1 MKVLSTEGLTKLID
15 LIKSNFISSADT
27 QATVAVDAVE
37 TSVVDAVETSSVD
50 AVETSVATLA
60 TVATTGAYSDLSG
73 TPTVDQTYD
82 GTSTNAQSGVAV
94 ASAIS
99 GKANDSAVVHLAG
112 DETIGGFKTF
122 TGDGIAVINIQDT
135 RVNAQTQPVENSYD
149 GIYFYDKDDNRYAC
163 VETCIRDDGS
173 NDIKFF
179 QYGQDGTTTASFLLR
194 VYNDGTSAALAPA
207 SDKNNSIVTTVSKTK
222 SGNGG
227 FKLGNGLIINFG
239 HISSTNWSS
248 NDYDVSYSIP
258 FTTYGRIGFCRT
270 SAAATTN
277 DGGDYYAR
285 NPTTTG
291 FNAYRTVTN
300 TASIDWVAIGY

>member
-1 MKVLSTEGLTKLID
+1 MDSTPTSASTNTVTSGGVYTALSGK
-15 LIKSNFISSADT
+15 ADT
-27 QATVAVDAVE
+27 
-37 TSVVDAVETSSVD
+37 SS
-50 AVETSVATLA
+50 LA

-82 GTSTNAQSGVAV
+82 GTSANAQSGVAV

-99 GKANDSAVVHLAG
+99 GKADDSAVVHLTG
-112 DETIGGFKTF
+112 DETITGGKTF
-122 TGDGIAVINIQDT
+122 TSNIIHKNTKATISNPPTSNSWLYTDFIDNNNARIGVIGSFIKPNGSRGTYLQAGNEGDVSIVSN
-135 RVNAQTQPVENSYD
+135 
-149 GIYFYDKDDNRYAC
+149 
-163 VETCIRDDGS
+163 GS
-173 NDIKFF
+173 NAWA
-179 QYGQDGTTTASFLLR
+179 T
-194 VYNDGTSAALAPA
+194 APA
-207 SDKNNSIVTTVSKTK
+207 SDVNGSIVTTVTKTK
-222 SGNGG
+222 NGNGG
-227 FKLGNGLIINFG
+227 FKFGNGLIINFG

-248 NDYDVSYSIP
+248 DAYDVVYSIP

-270 SAAATTN
+270 SAATTKN

>member
-15 LIKSNFISSADT
+15 LIKSNFISSAD
-27 QATVAVDAVE
+27 VE
-37 TSVVDAVETSSVD
+37 TTNEV
-50 AVETSVATLA
+50 TLA

-82 GTSTNAQSGVAV
+82 GTSANAQSGVAV

-99 GKANDSAVVHLAG
+99 GKADDSAVVHKTG
-112 DETIGGFKTF
+112 DETITGIKTF
-122 TGDGIAVINIQDT
+122 DNNLIRMNNNITKGTNPSSKTYNAVEFTDKNGYGSMNRVGLIETSIETSGLVSTYIASYKYENNSTDFAYIAIKYPTTGN
-135 RVNAQTQPVENSYD
+135 PY
-149 GIYFYDKDDNRYAC
+149 
-163 VETCIRDDGS
+163 
-173 NDIKFF
+173 
-179 QYGQDGTTTASFLLR
+179 
-194 VYNDGTSAALAPA
+194 ALAPA
-207 SDKNNSIVTTVSKTK
+207 SDVNGSIVTTVTKTK
-222 SGNGG
+222 NGNGG
-227 FKLGNGLIINFG
+227 FKFGNGLIINFG

-248 NDYDVSYSIP
+248 NTYDVVYSIP

-270 SAAATTN
+270 SAATTTN